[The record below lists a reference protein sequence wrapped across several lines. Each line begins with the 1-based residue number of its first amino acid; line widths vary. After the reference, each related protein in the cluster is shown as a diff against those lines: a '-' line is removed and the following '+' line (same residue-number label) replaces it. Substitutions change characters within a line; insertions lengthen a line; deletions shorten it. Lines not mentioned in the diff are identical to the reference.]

1 MRNLNTIY
9 FHKVDGQSMD
19 MQEVTPSEVPMAV
32 KNATALWITYSRS
45 TFLLLIAVK
54 DKVCV
59 HVFLEEIEMK

>member
-1 MRNLNTIY
+1 
-9 FHKVDGQSMD
+9 MD